1 MNELKKKQDALSP
14 KVAAMYQA
22 VYDLLLEDVDLTKV
36 KVSDITSKAG
46 IGKGTAYE
54 YFETKEDI
62 IAGAICE
69 YLINFA
75 RIIEERMY
83 EKASFLEAIEYLFN
97 IFEEFEGS
105 KEQNVFMKIFLLC
118 IVSIHSDFSVKLHHE
133 FLKRRK
139 CDGNLPCPETLRW
152 ECLAKLVEKGVQNG
166 EVRDDIPSEYI
177 VFSIIS
183 KVVTYLMYYM
193 HKDSETLKGCP
204 VIEMKRLLLEEIR
217 MNYVNH

>member
-1 MNELKKKQDALSP
+1 MSELKKKQDTLSP

-22 VYDLLLEDVDLTKV
+22 VYDLLLEDVDLSKV

-69 YLINFA
+69 YIINFS

-83 EKASFLEAIEYLFN
+83 EKENFMEAIEYLFN
-97 IFEEFEGS
+97 IFEEFDGS

-118 IVSIHSDFSVKLHHE
+118 IATIHSDFSVKLHHE
-133 FLKRRK
+133 FLKRK
-139 CDGNLPCPETLRW
+139 SCDGSFPCPEQLRW
-152 ECLAKLVEKGVQNG
+152 ECLTKLVDKGVQNG
-166 EVRDDIPSEYI
+166 EIRDDIPSEYI

-183 KVVTYLMYYM
+183 KVITYLMYFM
-193 HKDSETLKGCP
+193 HRNSDTLQDCP
-204 VIEMKRLLLEEIR
+204 VLEMKKLLLEEIR
-217 MNYVNH
+217 TNYVNQ

>member
-1 MNELKKKQDALSP
+1 MSDLKKKQDALSP

-22 VYDLLLEDVDLTKV
+22 VYDLLLEDVDLGKV

-69 YLINFA
+69 YLINFS

-83 EKASFLEAIEYLFN
+83 EKDTFMEAIEYLFN
-97 IFEEFEGS
+97 IFEEFDGS

-118 IVSIHSDFSVKLHHE
+118 IATIHSDFSVKLHHE
-133 FLKRRK
+133 FLKRK
-139 CDGNLPCPETLRW
+139 SCDGSFPCPEQLRW
-152 ECLAKLVEKGVQNG
+152 ECLTILVEKGIQNG
-166 EVRDDIPSEYI
+166 EIRDDIPSEYI

-183 KVVTYLMYYM
+183 KVVTYLMYFM
-193 HKDSETLKGCP
+193 HRNSDTLKDCP
-204 VIEMKRLLLEEIR
+204 VLEMKKLLLEEIKK
-217 MNYVNH
+217 NYVNP

>member
-1 MNELKKKQDALSP
+1 MSELKKKQDTLSP
-14 KVAAMYQA
+14 KVTAMYQA
-22 VYDLLLEDVDLTKV
+22 VYDLLLEDVDLSKV

-69 YLINFA
+69 YFINFS

-83 EKASFLEAIEYLFN
+83 EKDTFMEAIEYLFN
-97 IFEEFEGS
+97 IFEEFDGS

-118 IVSIHSDFSVKLHHE
+118 IATIHSDFSVKLHHE
-133 FLKRRK
+133 FLKRK
-139 CDGNLPCPETLRW
+139 SCDGSFPSPEQLRW
-152 ECLAKLVEKGVQNG
+152 ECLTKLVDKGVQNG
-166 EVRDDIPSEYI
+166 EIRDDIPSEYI

-183 KVVTYLMYYM
+183 KVVTYLMYFM
-193 HKDSETLKGCP
+193 HRNSDTLQDCP
-204 VIEMKRLLLEEIR
+204 VLEMKKLLLDEIR
-217 MNYVNH
+217 TNYVNQ